1 MVSGCL
7 LLASN
12 MKTSGQV
19 VQNIPVPM
27 YKWQS
32 RLWFYYKISWESDRA
47 IWWKQSYRNVFL
59 GTAANQRLLI
69 VYLCITPNKLLKH
82 IAIRN
87 NSIPTTFPIQLY
99 LYNPV
104 ELSQNQWWPW
114 HSMVSL
120 YRVCVTN
127 TLKAESKMVLILW
140 EKSVLSRPPPC
151 RDSST
156 HTSFSNKIAW
166 FTMPRCLVLCL
177 TSLGHD
183 GFIDHAVYCRWQHTN
198 RRRWLSMA
206 KQQRLDHKQ
215 PLICS
220 LLPPSP
226 FKFVCRRAIKLL
238 LYVRLTLSRQM
249 LY

>member
-1 MVSGCL
+1 MSSSSGLKYENIRSGCT
-7 LLASN
+7 ASQCQY
-12 MKTSGQV
+12 TSDSSGCDLTTRFPG
-19 VQNIPVPM
+19 NPIVPYDESNATEM
-27 YKWQS
+27 C
-32 RLWFYYKISWESDRA
+32 SWE
-47 IWWKQSYRNVFL
+47 
-59 GTAANQRLLI
+59 LLPI
-69 VYLCITPNKLLKH
+69 SVYWLCICASLPINYW
-82 IAIRN
+82 
-87 NSIPTTFPIQLY
+87 SILQSGITTTFPIQLY

-127 TLKAESKMVLILW
+127 TLKAESKMVLVLW
-140 EKSVLSRPPPC
+140 EKSVLSRPPLC

-156 HTSFSNKIAW
+156 HTSFSNKIVW
-166 FTMPRCLVLCL
+166 FSMPRCLVLCL

-183 GFIDHAVYCRWQHTN
+183 DFIDHAVYCGWQHTN

-220 LLPPSP
+220 LLPPCP
-226 FKFVCRRAIKLL
+226 VKFVCRRAIKLL
-238 LYVRLTLSRQM
+238 LYVMLALSRQM